1 MLVLSRKVGESVV
14 IGDGIVLRVLQVNGQ
29 RIRLGVEAP
38 PEVAVLRGELSEP
51 QGAAAPRER
60 AVRKPR

>member
-14 IGDGIVLRVLQVNGQ
+14 IGDEIVVQVLQVSGQ

-38 PEVAVLRGELSEP
+38 PEVAVLRGELSGP
-51 QGAAAPRER
+51 RGTAAPRER